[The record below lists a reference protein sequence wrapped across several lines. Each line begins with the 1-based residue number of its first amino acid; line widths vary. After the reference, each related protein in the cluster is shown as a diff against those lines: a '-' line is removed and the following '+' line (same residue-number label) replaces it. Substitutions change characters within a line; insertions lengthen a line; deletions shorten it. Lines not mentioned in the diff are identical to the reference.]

1 MQDLKYIRETDF
13 SKGYND
19 KTKPELLPEGYCADA
34 LNCFLDD
41 QLITKRTGYTEKG
54 TDVEISKPIL
64 DMKAVEFSTG
74 TKFIIRA
81 RDTANGANSIIEA
94 WTGTG
99 AWGAL
104 TGASSQTAS
113 KPHVFVTAN
122 DICYLMNDTDT
133 VLKTTNGTSTST
145 VAAFPK
151 GVDAKWF
158 HNCMFVITATGRLYF
173 SNLND
178 PETWGADNYI
188 DINPKDGDIT
198 VGLGVLKDELDI
210 FKQNRVWALTGFG
223 LSDYTVAD
231 MGERVTGL
239 GAQSRKSIVETG
251 DDVYFLAKVGEVP
264 HFRSIM
270 RTRYGTIVAGEI
282 ISDAIEGTMK
292 SLIMSQLDNCAG
304 IFDGRKIWWS
314 VTNTGSTNSLV
325 LVYDTLTKGWTR
337 HTGINASCW
346 TLSTLSGYPEVYFGE
361 AGSSAKTYKMD
372 SSKSDAGTAIDM
384 QFKTRLYSPFPE
396 RKCKWKYLQLACDV
410 ASPGTL
416 DVDYSV
422 DGFDLSDLASL
433 TLTGIGS
440 TLPLTLDT
448 SRLGTPSI
456 ARERIDSAGGVSYK
470 VQYRFRNNTA
480 TDAIRIREY
489 QLMYKPK
496 GLRAVSEM

>member
-1 MQDLKYIRETDF
+1 
-13 SKGYND
+13 
-19 KTKPELLPEGYCADA
+19 
-34 LNCFLDD
+34 
-41 QLITKRTGYTEKG
+41 
-54 TDVEISKPIL
+54 
-64 DMKAVEFSTG
+64 
-74 TKFIIRA
+74 
-81 RDTANGANSIIEA
+81 
-94 WTGTG
+94 
-99 AWGAL
+99 
-104 TGASSQTAS
+104 
-113 KPHVFVTAN
+113 
-122 DICYLMNDTDT
+122 
-133 VLKTTNGTSTST
+133 
-145 VAAFPK
+145 
-151 GVDAKWF
+151 
-158 HNCMFVITATGRLYF
+158 
-173 SNLND
+173 
-178 PETWGADNYI
+178 
-188 DINPKDGDIT
+188 
-198 VGLGVLKDELDI
+198 
-210 FKQNRVWALTGFG
+210 
-223 LSDYTVAD
+223 

-292 SLIMSQLDNCAG
+292 SLVMSQLDNCAG

-361 AGSSAKTYKMD
+361 AGNSTKTYKMD

-410 ASPGTL
+410 TSAATL
-416 DVDYSV
+416 DVDYSA

-433 TLTGIGS
+433 TLTGVGS
-440 TLPLTLDT
+440 TLPLMLDT
-448 SRLGTPSI
+448 NRLGTPSI

-480 TDAIRIREY
+480 TDAIGIREY